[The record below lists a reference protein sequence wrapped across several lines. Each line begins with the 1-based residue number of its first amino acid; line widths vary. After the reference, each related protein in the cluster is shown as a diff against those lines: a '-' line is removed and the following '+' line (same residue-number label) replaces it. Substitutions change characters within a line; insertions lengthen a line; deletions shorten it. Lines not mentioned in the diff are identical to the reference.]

1 VHWAKHLDVAY
12 PVKPETF
19 GDPSGAEAGI
29 YSPAMRTS
37 RAAEE
42 MSYFRERNVAGGGNG
57 LRLRH
62 DDPIA
67 LAFVGAIRAGDL
79 ARSSATPSGCIS
91 DSRSVYAWW
100 RPRRAAQPANW
111 KMSRRFWR
119 EQAQANPGH
128 GSPKC

>member
-12 PVKPETF
+12 RVKSETF

-29 YSPAMRTS
+29 SSPAMLTS

-42 MSYFRERNVAGGGNG
+42 MSYFRERIVAGGGNG

-91 DSRSVYAWW
+91 DSRSVYGWW
-100 RPRRAAQPANW
+100 RPRRAAQPAI
-111 KMSRRFWR
+111 
-119 EQAQANPGH
+119 
-128 GSPKC
+128 